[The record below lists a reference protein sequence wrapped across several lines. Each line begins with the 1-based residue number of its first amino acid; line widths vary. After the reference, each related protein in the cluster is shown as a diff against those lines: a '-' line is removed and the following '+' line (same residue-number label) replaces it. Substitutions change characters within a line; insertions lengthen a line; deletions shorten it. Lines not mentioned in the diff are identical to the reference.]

1 MRCATL
7 IPQGI
12 KSGREGGNP
21 FFYPPVTQK
30 LKRMSPAPLLW
41 RPRPGVTWPGG
52 FPLCQS
58 GAVCG
63 LCRASIVVGLSWIQG
78 FAGAAAVTRSFL
90 HVSRDLPV
98 VRPLR
103 FHGLTLQLP
112 SAVRVRL
119 RLPLRPC
126 IPDRSPDWSGC
137 TAPPGVAEYVIT
149 EVYHAVS
156 YTSAHP

>member
-1 MRCATL
+1 
-7 IPQGI
+7 
-12 KSGREGGNP
+12 
-21 FFYPPVTQK
+21 
-30 LKRMSPAPLLW
+30 MSPAPLLW

-58 GAVCG
+58 GVVCG
-63 LCRASIVVGLSWIQG
+63 RCRASIVVGLSSIQG

-103 FHGLTLQLP
+103 FRGLTLQLP
-112 SAVRVRL
+112 SAVCVRL

-126 IPDRSPDWSGC
+126 ISDRSPDWYGC
-137 TAPPGVAEYVIT
+137 TAP
-149 EVYHAVS
+149 
-156 YTSAHP
+156 